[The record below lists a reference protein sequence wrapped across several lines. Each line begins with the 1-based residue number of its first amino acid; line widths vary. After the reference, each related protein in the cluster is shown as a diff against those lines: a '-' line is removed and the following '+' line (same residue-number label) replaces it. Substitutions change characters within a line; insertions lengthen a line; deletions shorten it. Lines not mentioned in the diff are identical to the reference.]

1 MHFLLADYY
10 LINASFFEIAC
21 FDNYDYWTNKSFLD
35 RDFTP
40 TVIKKT
46 QLYQKQIQNNSFIR
60 AVVKADAYGHGA
72 VEVSR
77 TLQDSSD

>member
-1 MHFLLADYY
+1 MTTE
-10 LINASFFEIAC
+10 LIKCSWI
-21 FDNYDYWTNKSFLD
+21 KI
-35 RDFTP
+35 FTP

-60 AVVKADAYGHGA
+60 AVVKANAYGHGA

-77 TLQDSSD
+77 TLQGSSD

>member
-1 MHFLLADYY
+1 MTTE
-10 LINASFFEIAC
+10 LINRSWIEI
-21 FDNYDYWTNKSFLD
+21 
-35 RDFTP
+35 FTP

-60 AVVKADAYGHGA
+60 AVVKANAYGHGA

-77 TLQDSSD
+77 TLQGSSD

>member
-1 MHFLLADYY
+1 MTTE
-10 LINASFFEIAC
+10 LINRSWIEI
-21 FDNYDYWTNKSFLD
+21 
-35 RDFTP
+35 FTP